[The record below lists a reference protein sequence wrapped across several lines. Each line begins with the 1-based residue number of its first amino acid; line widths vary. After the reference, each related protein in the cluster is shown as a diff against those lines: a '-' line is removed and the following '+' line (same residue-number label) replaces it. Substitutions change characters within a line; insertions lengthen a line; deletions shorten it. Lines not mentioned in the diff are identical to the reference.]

1 MMSPFRG
8 IGSQS
13 LQPRRHE
20 AADEPDAPPA
30 DWRAGLPVIAGERV
44 TLRELQ
50 FSDAPTL
57 YAEFTTPEARRF
69 MWAPPP
75 NVVAF
80 ERFIEWTHRERAD
93 GKYICYGVVPEGKRE
108 AWGIFE
114 LRQLQPGFVR
124 GELGFIMA
132 SSLWGTGAF
141 IESAHLLLDF
151 AFDTVNVHRV
161 EARASVDND
170 RSNAALKKLGARQ
183 EGTLKEAFW
192 RDDHFVDQY
201 LWAVLDT
208 DWRTANARGQ
218 TKASA

>member
-1 MMSPFRG
+1 MNSQLHG

-13 LQPRRHE
+13 LPPRRV
-20 AADEPDAPPA
+20 AADDPEAPPA
-30 DWRAGLPVIAGERV
+30 DWRAGLPVLVGERV

-50 FSDAPTL
+50 SSDASTL

-80 ERFIEWTHRERAD
+80 EHFIEWTHRERSE
-93 GKYICYGVVPEGKRE
+93 GKYICYGVVPEGKSE

-124 GELGFIMA
+124 GELGFILA
-132 SSLWGTGAF
+132 SSLWGTGQF
-141 IESAHLLLDF
+141 IDGAHLLLDF
-151 AFDTVNVHRV
+151 AFDTVKVHRV

-170 RSNAALKKLGARQ
+170 RSNAALKKLGASR
-183 EGTLKEAFW
+183 EGTLKDAFQ
-192 RDDHFVDQY
+192 RDDDFVDQY
-201 LWAVLDT
+201 LWAVLDS
-208 DWRTANARGQ
+208 DWRKAKGNGQ
-218 TKASA
+218 TKASL

>member
-1 MMSPFRG
+1 MTSPLQG

-13 LQPRRHE
+13 LPPRRM
-20 AADEPDAPPA
+20 AADDSVAAPA
-30 DWRAGLPVIAGERV
+30 DWRAGLPVLTGERV

-80 ERFIEWTHRERAD
+80 ERFIEWTHQERAE
-93 GKYICYGVVPEGKRE
+93 GKYICYGVVPEGKSE

-124 GELGFIMA
+124 GELGFILA
-132 SSLWGTGAF
+132 SSLWGTGTF
-141 IESAHLLLDF
+141 IDGAHRLLDF
-151 AFDTVNVHRV
+151 AFNTVKVHRV

-170 RSNAALKKLGARQ
+170 RSNAALKKLGASH

-201 LWAVLDT
+201 LWAMLDS
-208 DWRTANARGQ
+208 DWRKIHGNGQ
-218 TKASA
+218 TKATR

>member
-1 MMSPFRG
+1 MNSRLQE

-13 LQPRRHE
+13 LQPRRV
-20 AADEPDAPPA
+20 AADDPEAPPA
-30 DWRAGLPVIAGERV
+30 DWRAGLPVLVGERV

-50 FSDAPTL
+50 PTDASTL
-57 YAEFTTPEARRF
+57 FAEFTTPEARRF

-80 ERFIEWTHRERAD
+80 ERFIEWTHRERSE
-93 GKYICYGVVPEGKRE
+93 GKYICYGVVPEGSSE

-124 GELGFIMA
+124 GELGFILA

-141 IESAHLLLDF
+141 IDGVHLLLDF
-151 AFDTVNVHRV
+151 VFNTVKVHRI

-170 RSNAALKKLGARQ
+170 RSNAALKKLGASR
-183 EGTLKEAFW
+183 EGTLKDAFW

-201 LWAVLDT
+201 LWALLDS
-208 DWRTANARGQ
+208 DWRSANGISRPR
-218 TKASA
+218 TPSE

>member
-1 MMSPFRG
+1 MTNPLDG

-13 LQPRRHE
+13 LPRRQV
-20 AADEPDAPPA
+20 APDDPAAPPA
-30 DWRAGLPVIAGERV
+30 DWRAGLPVLTGERV

-50 FSDAPTL
+50 ISDASTL
-57 YAEFTTPEARRF
+57 YAEFTTPEALKF

-93 GKYICYGVVPEGKRE
+93 GKYICYGVVPEGRSE

-124 GELGFIMA
+124 GELGFVFA

-141 IESAHLLLDF
+141 VDGARPLLDF
-151 AFDTVNVHRV
+151 AFDTVKVHRI
-161 EARASVDND
+161 EARAAIDND
-170 RSNAALKKLGARQ
+170 RGNAALKKLGASR
-183 EGTLKEAFW
+183 EGTLKDAFW
-192 RDDHFVDQY
+192 RDDHFIDQY
-201 LWAVLDT
+201 LWAMLDS
-208 DWRTANARGQ
+208 DWRKANGNGNRGVP
-218 TKASA
+218 

>member
-1 MMSPFRG
+1 MNSPRQG

-13 LQPRRHE
+13 LPPRRVDADDSE
-20 AADEPDAPPA
+20 AAPA
-30 DWRAGLPVIAGERV
+30 DWRAGLPVLAGELV

-50 FSDAPTL
+50 HSDASTL

-80 ERFIEWTHRERAD
+80 EHFIEWTHRERSH
-93 GKYICYGVVPEGKRE
+93 GKYICYGVVPKGKSE

-124 GELGFIMA
+124 GELGFILA

-141 IESAHLLLDF
+141 IDGAHLLLDF
-151 AFDTVNVHRV
+151 AFNTVKVHRV

-170 RSNAALKKLGARQ
+170 RSNAALKKLGAGH

-201 LWAVLDT
+201 LWAVLDS
-208 DWRTANARGQ
+208 DWRTARGQ
-218 TKASA
+218 TEAPL

>member
-1 MMSPFRG
+1 MTSPLQG

-13 LQPRRHE
+13 LPPRRMAADDSE
-20 AADEPDAPPA
+20 AAPA
-30 DWRAGLPVIAGERV
+30 NWRAGLPVLAGERV

-75 NVVAF
+75 NVIAF
-80 ERFIEWTHRERAD
+80 ERFIEWTHRERAE
-93 GKYICYGVVPEGKRE
+93 GKYICYGVVPEGKSE

-124 GELGFIMA
+124 GELGFILA
-132 SSLWGTGAF
+132 SSLWGTGTF
-141 IESAHLLLDF
+141 IDGAHRLLDF
-151 AFDTVNVHRV
+151 AFDTVKVHRV

-170 RSNAALKKLGARQ
+170 RSNAALKKLGASH

-201 LWAVLDT
+201 LWAMLDS
-208 DWRTANARGQ
+208 DWRKAHGNGQ
-218 TKASA
+218 TKATL